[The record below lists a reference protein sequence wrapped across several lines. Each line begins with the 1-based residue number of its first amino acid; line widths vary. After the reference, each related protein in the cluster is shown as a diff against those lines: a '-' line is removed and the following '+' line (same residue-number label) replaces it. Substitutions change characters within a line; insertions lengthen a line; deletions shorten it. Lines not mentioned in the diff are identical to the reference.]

1 MDKVENRNS
10 LKLYII
16 LFSILV
22 AIIVTVL
29 ALYDRIDRKEK
40 SFESASTAMGTYV
53 QQTVY
58 GKNAENAANAAMVDI
73 NNFEKLISWRI
84 DSSEIAK
91 INANSGKDW
100 IDLSDRTMDL
110 LIKGI
115 DVSKR
120 SDGAYDLTILPISR
134 LWDFGGENQRVPS
147 ITEIE
152 SNLPLV
158 DYSNLRVNEDVKRA
172 KLTEENSGV
181 DLGSS
186 GKGAACDVAIEA
198 YKNNGAEYGIIA
210 VGGSVGVYG
219 TKSNKTPWKI
229 AIRDPFKG
237 MEQSDGMAV
246 VKIKDGF
253 ISTSGSYEKNFEK
266 DGITYHH
273 IIDPKTGYPVETDL
287 VSVSVLHSNGAISDL
302 LSTACYV
309 LGREEST
316 QLLEYYGAQAIF
328 IDKYKNVF
336 ATEGIR
342 NDVIITNEE
351 FNLVDW

>member
-1 MDKVENRNS
+1 MDTIENRNS
-10 LKLYII
+10 LKLIV
-16 LFSILV
+16 LFSVLV
-22 AIIVTVL
+22 AIIIIVL
-29 ALYDRIDRKEK
+29 GLYDRIDREEK

-58 GKNAENAANAAMVDI
+58 GKNAENAANAAVVDI
-73 NNFEKLISWRI
+73 NNFENLISWRI

-100 IDLSDRTMDL
+100 VDISDRTMDL
-110 LIKGI
+110 LLKSI
-115 DVSKR
+115 DVSKK
-120 SDGAYDLTILPISR
+120 SDGAYDLTILPISK
-134 LWDFGGENQRVPS
+134 LWGFGGENQRVPS
-147 ITEIE
+147 TTEIE

-158 DYSNLRVNEDVKRA
+158 DYSNLRVNKDVKRA
-172 KLTEENSGV
+172 KLMEKDTGV

-229 AIRDPFKG
+229 AVRDPFKG
-237 MEQSDGMAV
+237 MDQSDGMAV

-253 ISTSGSYEKNFEK
+253 LSTSGSYEKNFEK

-273 IIDPKTGYPVETDL
+273 IIDPKTGYPVQTDL
-287 VSVSVLHSNGAISDL
+287 VAVSVLHSNGAISDL

-309 LGREEST
+309 LGREESI
-316 QLLEYYGAQAIF
+316 QLLEYYEAQAIF
-328 IDKYKNVF
+328 IDKDKNVF
-336 ATEGIR
+336 VTDGIR
-342 NDVIITNEE
+342 NDVTITSEE